1 MVMEER
7 IKGKK
12 KSGKIKTEA
21 VVQGSEDSGDNYY
34 NSMVL
39 VVFGMLISPYVSG
52 RRHAQNSR

>member
-1 MVMEER
+1 MEER

-21 VVQGSEDSGDNYY
+21 VVQGSEDSGDNYF
-34 NSMVL
+34 NSMTL
-39 VVFGMLISPYVSG
+39 VIFGTISPDVNG